1 MRLKSLLIDCIY
13 HNSITTY
20 LFDWYVIKAMLAYLN
35 LGKYLK
41 KLVMRGDD
49 CTVVLGL

>member
-13 HNSITTY
+13 HNIITTY
-20 LFDWYVIKAMLAYLN
+20 LYNCYVIKAMFAYLN

-41 KLVMRGDD
+41 RLVMRGDD
-49 CTVVLGL
+49 CNVVLGL